1 MYKRQEHHLGL
12 HLDGAR
18 LWNALVASG
27 QDAQSY
33 GALFDTIS
41 VCFSKG
47 LGAPVGSALIGSK
60 AAMEQA
66 LRVRKIFGGGMRQAG
81 FLAAAASYAIDHQWE
96 SLSEDHRK
104 AKELKSV
111 LEQLPFIKKVEDVDT
126 NIVIFNLLDTAKEAA
141 FMNKLQEHEIRFISM
156 GQGKLRMVTHRDYTQ
171 SQHQYMLDILQ
182 NLNF

>member
-1 MYKRQEHHLGL
+1 MR
-12 HLDGAR
+12 
-18 LWNALVASG
+18 ST
-27 QDAQSY
+27 
-33 GALFDTIS
+33 TIS
-41 VCFSKG
+41 TTISD
-47 LGAPVGSALIGSK
+47 AT
-60 AAMEQA
+60 
-66 LRVRKIFGGGMRQAG
+66 
-81 FLAAAASYAIDHQWE
+81 
-96 SLSEDHRK
+96 LSEDHRK

-141 FMNKLQEHEIRFISM
+141 FMNKLQENKIRFISM